1 MEENLEE
8 IKVVLAGSAET
19 GKSNFLEYITDKNI
33 NFGNYFPTIGL
44 DFGKKILLYK
54 KNIYSIKIFDTSG
67 QIRFQT
73 ISKLYMKNAHIFLI
87 FFNYNDRNT
96 FEYAKTLF
104 DNRENEKQVFVLI
117 GAKYDLKIE
126 KDKMDN
132 IVNEEE
138 VLEYAKEKNALYA
151 HLSLLQKY
159 SNGVIELVKKSFDEY
174 INRKNMK

>member
-1 MEENLEE
+1 
-8 IKVVLAGSAET
+8 
-19 GKSNFLEYITDKNI
+19 
-33 NFGNYFPTIGL
+33 
-44 DFGKKILLYK
+44 
-54 KNIYSIKIFDTSG
+54 
-67 QIRFQT
+67 
-73 ISKLYMKNAHIFLI
+73 MKNAHIFLI

-174 INRKNMK
+174 INRKNIK